1 MLDYSVNVLYYIHIK
16 TTTAYEVNQM
26 SLGAK
31 FNLIGR
37 LVADPKIV
45 TNSRGNQTAFITLAV
60 DKGYR
65 DNQTGQW
72 VERADFLDVIA
83 YGDNFV
89 AMLANVYK
97 KGTLVAVEG
106 EIGTRKI
113 KVESGHEQTIPA
125 LRIENIETLHTSM
138 YELRHAAAFH
148 SLESESIYKP

>member
-1 MLDYSVNVLYYIHIK
+1 
-16 TTTAYEVNQM
+16 M

-37 LVADPKIV
+37 LVADPKTV
-45 TNSRGNQTAFITLAV
+45 TNGRGNQTAFITIAV

-125 LRIENIETLHTSM
+125 LRIENIMKLSFNKNVDQGQAQDQGFNDQGFENNGYDQGYQNQGGYGNLPPQ
-138 YELRHAAAFH
+138 R
-148 SLESESIYKP
+148 